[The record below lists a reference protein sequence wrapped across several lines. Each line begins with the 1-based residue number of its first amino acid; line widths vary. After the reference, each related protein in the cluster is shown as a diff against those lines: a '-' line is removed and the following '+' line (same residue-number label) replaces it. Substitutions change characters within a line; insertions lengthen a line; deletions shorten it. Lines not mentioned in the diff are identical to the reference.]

1 MKTGIRIMICAIL
14 AAVAAIMAGYTIAGF
29 GEKKGPVQDSL
40 YMLRE
45 SGGNVAVYGRE
56 DPANPITVTDIELS
70 SLRARDREL
79 IEAGLPAQSPEELAR
94 LLEDLGS

>member
-14 AAVAAIMAGYTIAGF
+14 AAVAVIMAGYTIADF
-29 GEKKGPVQDSL
+29 GDKPPVQDSL

-45 SGGNVAVYGRE
+45 SGGNVAIYGRE

-79 IEAGLPAQSPEELAR
+79 IEAGLPARSREELAR

>member
-29 GEKKGPVQDSL
+29 DERGPVQESL

-45 SGGNVAVYGRE
+45 SGGKVAVYGRE
-56 DPANPITVTDIELS
+56 DPATPIRVTDIALS
-70 SLRARDREL
+70 SLRERDREL
-79 IEAGLPAQSPEELAR
+79 IAAGLPAESGEELAR

>member
-1 MKTGIRIMICAIL
+1 MKTGIRIMVCAIL
-14 AAVAAIMAGYTIAGF
+14 AAVAAVMAGYTIVGF
-29 GEKKGPVQDSL
+29 GEKAPAQDSL

-45 SGGNVAVYGRE
+45 SGGNVAIYGRE

-79 IEAGLPAQSPEELAR
+79 IETGLPAQSPEELAR

>member
-14 AAVAAIMAGYTIAGF
+14 AAVAAVMAGYTIAGF
-29 GEKKGPVQDSL
+29 DEKGPVQDSL

-45 SGGNVAVYGRE
+45 SGGHVAVYGRE
-56 DPANPITVTDIELS
+56 DPANPLTVTDIELS
-70 SLRARDREL
+70 SLRERDREL
-79 IEAGLPAQSPEELAR
+79 IAAGLPAQSPEELAR

>member
-14 AAVAAIMAGYTIAGF
+14 AAVAAVMAGYTIAGF
-29 GEKKGPVQDSL
+29 GERGPIQESL

-45 SGGNVAVYGRE
+45 SDGKVAVYGRE
-56 DPANPITVTDIELS
+56 DPAKPITVTDIALS
-70 SLRARDREL
+70 SLRERDREL
-79 IEAGLPAQSPEELAR
+79 IAAGLPAESGEELAR

>member
-1 MKTGIRIMICAIL
+1 MKTGIRVMICGIL
-14 AAVAAIMAGYTIAGF
+14 AAVAAIMAGYTITGF
-29 GEKKGPVQDSL
+29 GEKGPVQDSL

-45 SGGNVAVYGRE
+45 SGGHVAVYGRE
-56 DPANPITVTDIELS
+56 NPATPITVTDIELS
-70 SLRARDREL
+70 SLRRRDREM

>member
-14 AAVAAIMAGYTIAGF
+14 AAVAAVMAGYTIAGF
-29 GEKKGPVQDSL
+29 DEKGPVQDSL

-45 SGGNVAVYGRE
+45 SGGHVAVYGRE
-56 DPANPITVTDIELS
+56 NPANPITVTDIELS
-70 SLRARDREL
+70 SLRERDREL
-79 IEAGLPAQSPEELAR
+79 IAAGLPAQSPEELAR

>member
-1 MKTGIRIMICAIL
+1 MKTGIRIMICSIL
-14 AAVAAIMAGYTIAGF
+14 AATAAIMAGYTIADF
-29 GEKKGPVQDSL
+29 GERRPVQDSM

-56 DPANPITVTDIELS
+56 DPATPITVTDIALS
-70 SLRARDREL
+70 SLRQRDREL
-79 IEAGLPAQSPEELAR
+79 IEAGLPAQSGEELAR

>member
-1 MKTGIRIMICAIL
+1 MKTGIRIMVCAIL
-14 AAVAAIMAGYTIAGF
+14 AAVAAIMAGYTIAGL
-29 GEKKGPVQDSL
+29 GEKQPVQDSL

-56 DPANPITVTDIELS
+56 DPANPIKVTDIELS

-79 IEAGLPAQSPEELAR
+79 IEAGLPAQSGEELAR

>member
-1 MKTGIRIMICAIL
+1 MKTGIRIMVCAIL
-14 AAVAAIMAGYTIAGF
+14 AAVAAVMAGYTIAGF
-29 GEKKGPVQDSL
+29 GEKEPVQESL

-56 DPANPITVTDIELS
+56 DPANPITVTGIELS

>member
-14 AAVAAIMAGYTIAGF
+14 AAVAAVMAGYTIAGF
-29 GEKKGPVQDSL
+29 DEKGPVQDSL
-40 YMLRE
+40 YMLRQ

-56 DPANPITVTDIELS
+56 DPATPITVTDIELS
-70 SLRARDREL
+70 SLRQRDREL
-79 IEAGLPAQSPEELAR
+79 IEVGLPAESGEELAR